1 MALLL
6 GDTHFDALNL
16 HQAKPLGNTRH
27 HLSAPVFVKMDRFSV
42 YALNFRRDCTLIE
55 QL

>member
-16 HQAKPLGNTRH
+16 HQAKPLGNAKH
-27 HLSAPVFVKMDRFSV
+27 HLSAPLLIKTDQFLV
-42 YALNFRRDCTLIE
+42 YAL
-55 QL
+55 